1 MKQGRGGRSDEEEG
15 GTRREEGRGGR
26 RDEESETMKKLFEK
40 MKNEKVAKGR
50 IIGLAGPC
58 FFVDRILL
66 SIRCLYERR
75 SFDQQWFLGSTVLSS
90 TPTPHDNTDKDYA
103 RSIDTDIFANK
114 DPRIALKP
122 SVTDRR
128 RHENSFRRGPY
139 FRGAPSTRESVRL
152 RRGHSYLF
160 FQYPS
165 R

>member
-1 MKQGRGGRSDEEEG
+1 MESRKTCTSKIARGGGVGGCLPKSKHRSLWLSG
-15 GTRREEGRGGR
+15 GPP
-26 RDEESETMKKLFEK
+26 F
-40 MKNEKVAKGR
+40 
-50 IIGLAGPC
+50 LAASLGTTTGSP
-58 FFVDRILL
+58 ILL
-66 SIRCLYERR
+66 PIQCLYKRR
-75 SFDQQWFLGSTVLSS
+75 SFDQQRLLGSTVHST
-90 TPTPHDNTDKDYA
+90 TPTPRDNTDKDYA

-152 RRGHSYLF
+152 RQGHSYLF